1 LIENLE
7 GKTALIT
14 GAAGGIGL
22 GTAKVFARA
31 GMNVV
36 ITDIKEEQ
44 LPVAESELQQITD
57 NVLALQVDSTDKD
70 SLAKAAD
77 AVEERFGNLH
87 VLFNNAGIGG
97 GDKILDTPDD
107 KWRNVY
113 EVNVYGPLNGIN
125 LFLPKML
132 EHGEDA
138 HIVNTASFSG
148 IEGHGHQSA
157 YGTSKFALVGL
168 SEFLKNDMADSNV
181 GVSVLCPH
189 VVDTP
194 IIDALKARVNE
205 DVLAIINDMA
215 VPAETVGDQVMRAIQ
230 TDEFYI
236 FCDGTHTRAMLEKR
250 CERMIAAM
258 DRQFPPGDE

>member
-1 LIENLE
+1 MDELK

-14 GAAGGIGL
+14 GAGGGIGL

-44 LPVAESELQQITD
+44 LPVAESELQEITD

-70 SLAKAAD
+70 SLAEAAD

-97 GDKILDTPDD
+97 GGKILETPEE
-107 KWRNVY
+107 KWRRVL

-132 EHGEDA
+132 AHGEDA

-168 SEFLKNDMADSNV
+168 SEFLRNDLADTNV

-194 IIDALKARVNE
+194 IIDALKERVNKE
-205 DVLAIINDMA
+205 VGAMIEDMA
-215 VPAETVGDQVMRAIQ
+215 VPAETVGDQVMRAIL

-236 FCDGTHTRAMLEKR
+236 FCDGTNTRKMLERR
-250 CERMIAAM
+250 CERMLAAM
-258 DRQFPPGDE
+258 NRQFPKE